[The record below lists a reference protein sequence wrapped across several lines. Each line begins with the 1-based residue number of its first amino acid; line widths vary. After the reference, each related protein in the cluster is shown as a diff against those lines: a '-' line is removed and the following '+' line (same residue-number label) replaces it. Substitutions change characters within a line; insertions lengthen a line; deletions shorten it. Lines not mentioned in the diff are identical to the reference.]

1 VGATTTLVTVQEFLQ
16 LPGPEGQRIE
26 LIGGEVVSMS
36 FGHIPHEVVKK
47 NLNKIL
53 VVWLAQNPIGEVF
66 NETMFQLDE
75 YNSLIPDLSILF
87 PGRVTPGA
95 TGLFQGAPE
104 VAIEVVSS
112 ETSTRLET
120 KIELYLAHGSKSV
133 WVVFPEQRAI
143 RIFDATGQSKK
154 FEQHQIVEDQSVLP
168 GFQVPVA
175 TIFEGV

>member
-1 VGATTTLVTVQEFLQ
+1 MGATTTLVTVQEFLQ
-16 LPGPEGQRIE
+16 LPEPEGQRIE

-53 VVWLAQNPIGEVF
+53 VVWLAQNPIAEVF

-87 PGRVTPGA
+87 PGRVTPGV
-95 TGLFQGAPE
+95 TGLFQRAPE

-112 ETSTRLET
+112 ETATRLET
-120 KIELYLAHGSKSV
+120 KIELYLSHGGKSV
-133 WVVFPEQRAI
+133 WVVFPEQRAV

-154 FEQHQIVEDQSVLP
+154 FEQTQTLEDPNALQ

-175 TIFEGV
+175 AIFEGV

>member
-1 VGATTTLVTVQEFLQ
+1 MGATTTLVTVQEFLA
-16 LPGPEGQRIE
+16 LPEPEGQRIE

-53 VVWLAQNPIGEVF
+53 VVWLAQNPVAEVF
-66 NETMFQLDE
+66 NETMFQLDD
-75 YNSLIPDLSILF
+75 YNSLIPDLSVLF

-95 TGLFQGAPE
+95 TGLFQRAPE

-112 ETSTRLET
+112 ETATRLET
-120 KIELYLAHGSKSV
+120 KVELYLRHGSKSV
-133 WVVFPEQRAI
+133 WVVFPEQRAV

-154 FEQHQIVEDQSVLP
+154 FEQSQTLADPGVLP

-175 TIFEGV
+175 AIFEGV

>member
-1 VGATTTLVTVQEFLQ
+1 MGATTTLVTVQEFLA
-16 LPGPEGQRIE
+16 LPDPEGQRIE
-26 LIGGEVVSMS
+26 LIGGEVVRMG

-75 YNSLIPDLSILF
+75 YNSLMPDLSILF
-87 PGRVTPGA
+87 PGRVTPGV
-95 TGLFQGAPE
+95 TGLFQSAPE

-112 ETSTRLET
+112 ETAARLET
-120 KIELYLAHGSKSV
+120 KIELYLSHGGKSV

-143 RIFDATGQSKK
+143 RIFDATGRSKK
-154 FEQHQIVEDQSVLP
+154 FEQTQTLEDPNVLP

-175 TIFEGV
+175 SIFEGV